1 MIEVTQ
7 VGGTHYSD
15 MKIEPINFIVSNE
28 IPYREANIIKYIC
41 RYKKKNGKE
50 DLLKARHYLDMI
62 LKEYD

>member
-1 MIEVTQ
+1 MTEVTQ

-15 MKIEPINFIVSNE
+15 MKIEPIEFIVSNE